1 MYSSFVHYIYIYIIT
16 GKSGG
21 VVRIINRRTAERA
34 LLKDFIGRVIDIAFA
49 HTDDILIGAV
59 VLLTLIEIRTHNII
73 GDRH

>member
-49 HTDDILIGAV
+49 HIGHKTSQFNCTYCTQDKLIQ
-59 VLLTLIEIRTHNII
+59 LHI
-73 GDRH
+73 